1 LSSTY
6 LAHHELESVII
17 IIVIVID
24 LHSVSVQQVTAEE
37 RSLAAAMRW
46 QDELTSRGCLPT
58 PDPPPSSATSLASL
72 ESRHLGLLQRADSKH
87 LSSAAAVQAVA
98 SDPLDSSIPV
108 QPVTRS
114 LSNAV
119 AGSGCQAGQNDA
131 LADQQNDTS
140 VQILHTS
147 SQAYS
152 AETEAP
158 QQLCADA
165 TLPSSRAGFTGLE
178 SKQRDAAY
186 GNAQLARLPSVK
198 GHCLSSYPISAFG
211 RPQSPMKHPSTP
223 GDGLAGLSSSH
234 LLSVRPVSMQ
244 GQRPATVLGNAA
256 SQSTSEV
263 QDRDT
268 RLAQNQTDSMHPVV
282 LERSTQQSLK
292 SASSNTPDEMTMP
305 AEQQRA
311 AAEQLASAASAT
323 SFSVADRDSWQRLA
337 SPASFAQMH
346 KANLGSPAA
355 PAQHAIPERLLS
367 SKQASALL
375 SGIPPHIRAAKMK
388 QQESLLQPAEFE
400 PGIGFVNWT
409 SALLSALVTIIM
421 YP

>member
-1 LSSTY
+1 
-6 LAHHELESVII
+6 
-17 IIVIVID
+17 
-24 LHSVSVQQVTAEE
+24 
-37 RSLAAAMRW
+37 
-46 QDELTSRGCLPT
+46 
-58 PDPPPSSATSLASL
+58 
-72 ESRHLGLLQRADSKH
+72 
-87 LSSAAAVQAVA
+87 
-98 SDPLDSSIPV
+98 
-108 QPVTRS
+108 
-114 LSNAV
+114 
-119 AGSGCQAGQNDA
+119 
-131 LADQQNDTS
+131 
-140 VQILHTS
+140 
-147 SQAYS
+147 
-152 AETEAP
+152 
-158 QQLCADA
+158 
-165 TLPSSRAGFTGLE
+165 
-178 SKQRDAAY
+178 
-186 GNAQLARLPSVK
+186 
-198 GHCLSSYPISAFG
+198 
-211 RPQSPMKHPSTP
+211 
-223 GDGLAGLSSSH
+223 

-292 SASSNTPDEMTMP
+292 PVSSIPPDEMTMP

-311 AAEQLASAASAT
+311 AADQLASGIAT
-323 SFSVADRDSWQRLA
+323 TTSSVADRDSWQRLA

-355 PAQHAIPERLLS
+355 PTQHAIPERLLS
-367 SKQASALL
+367 SKQASAFL